1 MRNVRRSIVV
11 IVCLSV
17 GGAVLVEGCGPF
29 QRGPA
34 HGRGDADVRTDEA
47 PSPAPK
53 TPTVSPEPLPAS
65 GSFLPEPDR
74 GIPASAPAIASEVA
88 RTTRALRRS
97 IRAWIRTGDLSRPS
111 PRAVVLEAL
120 YQQRIYRVLGRAHD
134 LARRVVSRLPEG
146 IASEVRINVSAM
158 ADLFSIVAPVR
169 RPRVPLRTQAPLP
182 AGTLAADYREAQD
195 RFGVSWAVLAAVNF
209 VESKFGRVRTA
220 SPAGARG
227 PMQFLPSTWAAYGL
241 GGDIDDPRD
250 AIMGAANYLR
260 ASGAPDSYRRALYA
274 YNHSVPYVNAVL
286 AYAHQMQRHPETFL
300 EYYNW
305 QVFAVTPSGD
315 RRLTGPGL
323 G

>member
-1 MRNVRRSIVV
+1 
-11 IVCLSV
+11 
-17 GGAVLVEGCGPF
+17 
-29 QRGPA
+29 
-34 HGRGDADVRTDEA
+34 
-47 PSPAPK
+47 
-53 TPTVSPEPLPAS
+53 
-65 GSFLPEPDR
+65 
-74 GIPASAPAIASEVA
+74 
-88 RTTRALRRS
+88 
-97 IRAWIRTGDLSRPS
+97 
-111 PRAVVLEAL
+111 VVLEAL

-305 QVFAVTPSGD
+305 QVFVVTPSGD